1 MPHLMYCLQ
10 NDEIDGTPFEFGSIY
25 IFSCESSCWE
35 SSETTPRE
43 EFIVIQE
50 DPDQNLLTRET
61 EKS

>member
-10 NDEIDGTPFEFGSIY
+10 YDEIDGTPFEFGCIY

-35 SSETTPRE
+35 SSATTARE

-50 DPDQNLLTRET
+50 DPDQNVLTCKT
-61 EKS
+61 NKS